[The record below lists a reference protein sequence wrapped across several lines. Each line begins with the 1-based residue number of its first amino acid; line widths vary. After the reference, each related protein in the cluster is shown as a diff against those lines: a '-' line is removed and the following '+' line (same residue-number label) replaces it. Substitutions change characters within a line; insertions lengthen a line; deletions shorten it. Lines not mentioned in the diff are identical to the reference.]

1 MAFFDARYD
10 TPPAAQ
16 NIVGGHVL
24 IDQRIDGA
32 RVVAPNDVWRSIL
45 LLRVDTVGGY
55 QMPPLARNTVDKHG
69 VALLREWIQS
79 LPGRACCRRRRFCHP
94 AAIFK
99 AGRSHVEHRAGR
111 EDLLHT
117 GRDCADHGRPALLP
131 TVPSGRTDHR
141 PREGVRARLHKK
153 RHGEGVFPLQP
164 VAFTSRPAQ
173 DQLADKN
180 RANSGSRREAIT
192 MPCGVVFYTVYG

>member
-1 MAFFDARYD
+1 
-10 TPPAAQ
+10 
-16 NIVGGHVL
+16 
-24 IDQRIDGA
+24 
-32 RVVAPNDVWRSIL
+32 
-45 LLRVDTVGGY
+45 
-55 QMPPLARNTVDKHG
+55 MPPLARNTVDEHVVG
-69 VALLREWIQS
+69 LLRGAAFDKPGQ
-79 LPGRACCRRRRFCHP
+79 GRACCRRRRFCHP
-94 AAIFK
+94 AASLSS
-99 AGRSHVEHRAGR
+99 RSKSSSNTEPGAKIYYTLARVLCRPR
-111 EDLLHT
+111 DDL
-117 GRDCADHGRPALLP
+117 PIPP